1 MLNFDLYKEGVEIGI
16 ERGQYLLLIKLL
28 KKKLGKISD
37 LQLNKLED
45 LDTSKI
51 INVALNIFT
60 IENMDELNKYLN

>member
-28 KKKLGKISD
+28 KKKLGKISV

-45 LDTSKI
+45 
-51 INVALNIFT
+51 
-60 IENMDELNKYLN
+60 

>member
-60 IENMDELNKYLN
+60 IENMDDLNKYLN

>member
-16 ERGQYLLLIKLL
+16 ERGQYLLIIKLL

-60 IENMDELNKYLN
+60 IENMDDLNKYLN

>member
-1 MLNFDLYKEGVEIGI
+1 MLNFDLYEEGVEIGI
-16 ERGQYLLLIKLL
+16 ERGQYLLLIQLL

-45 LDTSKI
+45 LDNSKI

-60 IENMDELNKYLN
+60 IENMDDLNKYLN

>member
-51 INVALNIFT
+51 INVALNMFT
-60 IENMDELNKYLN
+60 IEKMDDLNKYLN

>member
-45 LDTSKI
+45 LYTSKI

-60 IENMDELNKYLN
+60 IENMDDLNKYLN

>member
-16 ERGQYLLLIKLL
+16 ERGHYLLLIKLL

-60 IENMDELNKYLN
+60 IENMDDLNKYLN

>member
-1 MLNFDLYKEGVEIGI
+1 MLNFDLYKEGVEIVI

-60 IENMDELNKYLN
+60 IENIDDLNKYLN

>member
-1 MLNFDLYKEGVEIGI
+1 MLNFDLYKEGVEIVI

-60 IENMDELNKYLN
+60 IENMDDLNKYLN

>member
-51 INVALNIFT
+51 INVALNIST
-60 IENMDELNKYLN
+60 IENMDDLNKYLN

>member
-51 INVALNIFT
+51 MNVALNIFT
-60 IENMDELNKYLN
+60 IENMDDLNKYLN

>member
-51 INVALNIFT
+51 INVALNIFS
-60 IENMDELNKYLN
+60 IENMDDLNKYLN